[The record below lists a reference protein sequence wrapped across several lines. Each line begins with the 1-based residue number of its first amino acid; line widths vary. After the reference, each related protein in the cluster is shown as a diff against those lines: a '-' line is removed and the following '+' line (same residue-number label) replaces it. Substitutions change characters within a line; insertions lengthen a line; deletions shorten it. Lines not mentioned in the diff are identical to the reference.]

1 MKKLIALAAG
11 VSSVLV
17 MNGANAALIERSV
30 DIMNGHVAKSS
41 LKIQFSGGCT
51 GSSTI
56 TEGIGLRFMQR
67 FETDSNNNVLAH
79 SLAQEFSIINTNH
92 TPSNG
97 NADKVLLTTG
107 HMQSSGYPTPA
118 PLVDSAEKLTE
129 VLKKEVA
136 TVTYVNKS
144 PNVLIRQFNDQD
156 DNLTDGT
163 AKGLANIKSCLADY
177 LNDGIDT
184 AHETQYAIPSFGNTP
199 LLDKYIVDSS
209 KKTNIN
215 AKFMFTKNSSTNLY
229 TQAKS
234 INVKATMSGVLQPK
248 ATKCSGNFTKWPLKS
263 NCKTL
268 APVKYKINFV
278 MSGDIVS

>member
-17 MNGANAALIERSV
+17 MNGANAALIERNV
-30 DIMNGHVAKSS
+30 NIMNGHVAKTS

-51 GSSTI
+51 GSATI
-56 TEGIGLRFMQR
+56 TDDIGLRFMQR
-67 FETDSNNNVLAH
+67 FETDSNNNVLANT
-79 SLAQEFSIINTNH
+79 LAQEFSIINTNH
-92 TPSNG
+92 TPLN
-97 NADKVLLTTG
+97 NDADKVLLTSAY
-107 HMQSSGYPTPA
+107 MQHSAYPTPA

-144 PNVLIRQFNDQD
+144 PNVLIRQFNYQD
-156 DNLTDGT
+156 ENLTDGT

-177 LNDGIDT
+177 MNEGIDT
-184 AHETQYAIPSFGNTP
+184 AHETQYAIPSFGNMP
-199 LLDKYIVDSS
+199 LLDKYLVDSS

-215 AKFMFTKNSSTNLY
+215 AKFLFSKNSSTNLY

-234 INVKATMSGVLQPK
+234 VNVKATMSGVLLPR
-248 ATKCSGNFTKWPLKS
+248 AMKCSGNFSKWPLKS

-268 APVKYKINFV
+268 AQVKHKVIFI
-278 MSGDIVS
+278 MSGEIAS